1 MKGNASCPICEA
13 PEGHLVIA
21 RGGYRYVRCGVCGA
35 VYVSPMP
42 TAAEIAAIYEDPAYF
57 AGDED
62 LGYRDYAAM
71 HQALAPHF
79 RRRLRALDA
88 QRPGRGWLLDVGCA
102 DGYFLELARADGW
115 AVAGVEPS
123 PAMAAATARR
133 LGVPVVRSLDE
144 LPALLFD
151 AITMWEVLEH
161 LPDPVA
167 TMQGLRGRLR
177 PGGVLMLSTPNAG
190 HWQAVRAPERW
201 RGYRP
206 PAHLVL
212 FTAEALRLALQRAG
226 FAPCWIRKVGFLP
239 PLPKALQRLTA
250 PLERR
255 LADGSARPWILARGL
270 WWAARQIG
278 GVWWRAGGSWEDVFA
293 TLEAL
298 ACRPA

>member
-57 AGDED
+57 VGDED

-79 RRRLRALDA
+79 
-88 QRPGRGWLLDVGCA
+88 
-102 DGYFLELARADGW
+102 
-115 AVAGVEPS
+115 
-123 PAMAAATARR
+123 
-133 LGVPVVRSLDE
+133 DE

-206 PAHLVL
+206 RPTWSSSPPRPYGWPSSAPALPLV
-212 FTAEALRLALQRAG
+212 
-226 FAPCWIRKVGFLP
+226 
-239 PLPKALQRLTA
+239 
-250 PLERR
+250 
-255 LADGSARPWILARGL
+255 GSGRW
-270 WWAARQIG
+270 
-278 GVWWRAGGSWEDVFA
+278 GS
-293 TLEAL
+293 
-298 ACRPA
+298 CRPCRRPFSA